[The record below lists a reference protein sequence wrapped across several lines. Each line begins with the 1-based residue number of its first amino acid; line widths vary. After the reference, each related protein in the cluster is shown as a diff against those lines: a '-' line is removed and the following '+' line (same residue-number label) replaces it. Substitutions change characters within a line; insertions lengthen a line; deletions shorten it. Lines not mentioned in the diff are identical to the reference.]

1 MAGEKRICLLIVTT
15 LNRDG
20 SGIGLAERRKP
31 SPPMTVEQLRQS
43 TVGELKP
50 FDSTITLVD
59 YNPAWPEHFAR
70 EAKRIK
76 AALGNRALSVEH
88 VGSTSVPGLMAKPII
103 DILLVVADSA
113 DEPSYVPALEAAGYV
128 LRIRE
133 PDWHQHRLFKGPD
146 ININLHVFTQGSEE
160 IRRTLLL
167 RDWLRTNKA
176 DRELYARTK
185 RELAIK
191 KWKYVQ
197 NYADAKSEVVEA
209 ILARAQASS
218 P

>member
-1 MAGEKRICLLIVTT
+1 
-15 LNRDG
+15 
-20 SGIGLAERRKP
+20 
-31 SPPMTVEQLRQS
+31 MTQEQLRQA

-50 FDSTITLVD
+50 FESPITLVKYD
-59 YNPAWPEHFAR
+59 PVWPENFAR

-76 AALGNRALSVEH
+76 TALGERALRVEQ

-113 DEPSYVPALEAAGYV
+113 DETSYVPALEAAGYV

-146 ININLHVFTQGSEE
+146 TNINLHVFTQGSEE

-167 RDWLRTNKA
+167 RDWLRTNLA

-185 RELAIK
+185 RDLASK

-197 NYADAKSEVVEA
+197 NYADAKSQIVKA
-209 ILARAQASS
+209 ILERAEPSEDGQKT
-218 P
+218 